1 MHYAYCLSSEAGYDR
16 AKESMDGIPIHAL
29 KALPKPTS
37 SDKSRP
43 CTMHERLRLIH
54 SNWLLVEFGRFLE
67 QFRITANAC
76 YYFPRCPTATST
88 EASELTAGKS
98 QLPSSQCSRAK
109 IRRISE
115 TAKRFCDF
123 VRNKRKVAAKNIELT
138 RWINRVNSFDRFS

>member
-76 YYFPRCPTATST
+76 YYFPRCRTAAST

-98 QLPSSQCSRAK
+98 QLPSSQCSNAK
-109 IRRISE
+109 VSNYFE
-115 TAKRFCDF
+115 TTKAKSKFFQQRPS
-123 VRNKRKVAAKNIELT
+123 VLQ
-138 RWINRVNSFDRFS
+138 

>member
-1 MHYAYCLSSEAGYDR
+1 MHYAYCLSSEAGIR
-16 AKESMDGIPIHAL
+16 AQLKHGRSSPMLQRLYQSLPVQISHAH
-29 KALPKPTS
+29 AQCTS
-37 SDKSRP
+37 VCDLFIR
-43 CTMHERLRLIH
+43 T
-54 SNWLLVEFGRFLE
+54 VEFGRFLE

-76 YYFPRCPTATST
+76 YYFPRCPTAAST

-123 VRNKRKVAAKNIELT
+123 VRNKRKV
-138 RWINRVNSFDRFS
+138 VNSVEKSKSYRLDRTENFWK

>member
-1 MHYAYCLSSEAGYDR
+1 MHYAYCLSSEVGGR
-16 AKESMDGIPIHAL
+16 AQESMDGFPIHAL

-76 YYFPRCPTATST
+76 YYIPRCRTAAST
-88 EASELTAGKS
+88 ETSDITAECKS
-98 QLPSSQCSRAK
+98 
-109 IRRISE
+109 
-115 TAKRFCDF
+115 
-123 VRNKRKVAAKNIELT
+123 
-138 RWINRVNSFDRFS
+138 